1 MDGSAKNS
9 DIRLAIAYS
18 TCHRVRLYQDRQ
30 WVRSGVGGCDCLNC
44 WIYSLSMTGDRQW
57 VRSGVGGCDCLNCW
71 VYSLAMT
78 DTDATAMF
86 RKCVGL
92 AKTIRCMHGK
102 SIGLARTV
110 YIHHI

>member
-18 TCHRVRLYQDRQ
+18 TCHRVRLYQ
-30 WVRSGVGGCDCLNC
+30 
-44 WIYSLSMTGDRQW
+44 DRQW